1 MPTRRALLAAGG
13 SAALAG
19 CGFHP
24 MYLPQN
30 NGRASVASEEL
41 AAVYVPIIPERAGQ
55 LLRQA
60 LQARI
65 EGAGT
70 GIAKKFEL
78 VATLSVSVEGIAIQ
92 RDSSVTRYR
101 FDGRGNWTLRMLDL
115 AHTVLGA
122 GTSRVLDGVNISNQQ
137 YFAYDLESQ
146 SAFKRVAEGLADQI
160 VQQAGVLLKRR
171 AEAAPAAT

>member
-1 MPTRRALLAAGG
+1 MPTRRALLAAG
-13 SAALAG
+13 SAATLAG

-24 MYLPQN
+24 MYLPAG
-30 NGRASVASEEL
+30 NGRASLTSEEL
-41 AAVYVPIIPERAGQ
+41 AAVYVPVIPERAGQ
-55 LLRQA
+55 LLREA
-60 LQARI
+60 LQSRI

-70 GIAKKFEL
+70 GIAKKYEL
-78 VATLSVSVEGIAIQ
+78 VASLSVSVEGIGIQ

-101 FDGRGNWTLRMLDL
+101 FDGRGNWTVRVLNL

-137 YFAYDLESQ
+137 YFAFDLESE
-146 SAFKRVAEGLADQI
+146 AAYKRIAESLADQI
-160 VQQAGVLLKRR
+160 IQQAGVLLKRR